1 MPIFPSD
8 EWVKEYVEKINT
20 NEKYADAASDWEGD
34 FLFIIEDDSSKKPVA
49 SIYLDLYHG
58 KCRGGKFLD
67 KSEGMQ
73 AAFSY
78 IGPYRNW
85 IRLIKREIDPIQG
98 VLTGKFKLKGPMMK
112 IMRYTRAA
120 KELVN
125 TANQVET
132 EFK

>member
-1 MPIFPSD
+1 
-8 EWVKEYVEKINT
+8 
-20 NEKYADAASDWEGD
+20 
-34 FLFIIEDDSSKKPVA
+34 
-49 SIYLDLYHG
+49 
-58 KCRGGKFLD
+58 
-67 KSEGMQ
+67 MQ

>member
-8 EWVKEYVEKINT
+8 EWVKEYVAKINS

-58 KCRGGKFLD
+58 KCRSGKFLD
-67 KSEGMQ
+67 KGDGEQ

-85 IRLIKREIDPIQG
+85 VRLIKREIDPIQG